1 MDGKVRIAPDGRG
14 EVGVICQRKAEVA
27 LGLRLV
33 LCLGHAA
40 QHTCVHR
47 ALQIGAPGIGQQL
60 RKLQRGGRIARKM
73 EVHTRRRQR
82 LLQLFDPLWVRRF
95 VHTVH
100 ERQLQPPRQRRG
112 IGQQHKFLD
121 HLLRLAAFALHHV
134 HTAARL
140 VQHQLCLA
148 ALNIH
153 RAPGCAQLGQLV
165 VQLAHQRQLLRH
177 GGVTLAQRV
186 VRRAFTSLYTPFTRE
201 RMTDFTNA

>member
-1 MDGKVRIAPDGRG
+1 MAFNRKQKLRDNIEAIRTAFILVRDRRDHAVEFLSLEAAHVFGLVAVLHIALHRHGQHLALGGLHRCFGRELRIFFLHRAVVHTRANVGKDTVDGKVRIAPDGRG

-100 ERQLQPPRQRRG
+100 ERQLQPPRQRRRRG
-112 IGQQHKFLD
+112 IGQ
-121 HLLRLAAFALHHV
+121 
-134 HTAARL
+134 
-140 VQHQLCLA
+140 
-148 ALNIH
+148 
-153 RAPGCAQLGQLV
+153 
-165 VQLAHQRQLLRH
+165 
-177 GGVTLAQRV
+177 
-186 VRRAFTSLYTPFTRE
+186 
-201 RMTDFTNA
+201 